1 MTDEDKYPVDTER
14 RRFVKGV
21 VGASVLAGVGTTAS
35 AAVNTLTAPSGE
47 GGGVVNFKAVE
58 LLDGPAPRGMP
69 QIPVEVDDEGY
80 LRGIWPDV
88 VTERQA
94 GREVTLAKTEAF
106 KSSGVTYRGDWFQY
120 CGVQTYP
127 GVVPDAAEQNA
138 DLTNYFR
145 YASGTPWLEEAD
157 ADAGDRMHVDHFED
171 YADWSNDF
179 GSSGTGKPADGS
191 WRSEGLDPSE
201 TMPVEVIRSPI
212 VEEAVAEADADSWI
226 AAATN
231 RGFIAH
237 LNKCTHF
244 CCVPGF
250 KTSNYQGSVS
260 ATDRVYCQCHQSIY
274 DPFSIVDK
282 SFTALPRPD

>member
-1 MTDEDKYPVDTER
+1 MTDDKYPVDSDR

-21 VGASVLAGVGTTAS
+21 VGGSVLMGVGTTAS
-35 AAVNTLTAPSGE
+35 AAVDTLTSPSGE
-47 GGGVVNFKAVE
+47 GGGLVNFKAIE

-80 LRGIWPDV
+80 LRGVWPE
-88 VTERQA
+88 VTTETQA
-94 GREVTLAKTEAF
+94 GREVTLAKSENF
-106 KSSGVTYRGDWFQY
+106 RGSGVTYRGDWFQY

-127 GVVPDAAEQNA
+127 GVAPAAAEES
-138 DLTNYFR
+138 DEITNYFR
-145 YASGTPWLEEAD
+145 YASGTGWLEEVGKE
-157 ADAGDRMHVDHFED
+157 AGDRIHVEDFED
-171 YADWSNDF
+171 YAEWTNDF
-179 GSSGTGKPADGS
+179 GSPGTGKPAAGS
-191 WRSEGLDPSE
+191 WRSEGLEPSE

-212 VEEAVAEADADSWI
+212 VEDAVADAADDSWL
-226 AAATN
+226 AASTD

-250 KTSNYQGSVS
+250 KSSNFQGAVS
-260 ATDRVYCQCHQSIY
+260 ATDRIYCQCHQSIY